1 MISVLSKSPSVARL
15 ADTDILLPF
24 AKQPCQSS
32 LPGFFSRVILG
43 SPFLYFVF
51 SLVWKRNNSLSAY
64 KKLFLIGPKTNFNK
78 SITLTLKQYLFTITI
93 ERFLLI
99 SYIITPISKTF
110 TSRSKSL
117 TLYRHT
123 FTLRK
128 YTMPPKSEESTPRR
142 QTFTPRRQT
151 LTPRSR
157 TIADKRHILTPNN
170 KVHTT
175 FKYSVLP
182 EK

>member
-99 SYIITPISKTF
+99 SYIF